1 MMVHRSG
8 PAVGVPKIQP
18 TVATSASAPQ
28 VGEQVVL
35 LNCNFVHRIYIT
47 LRINNSYALFQCQNQ
62 CKPPVIDATVL
73 HWLRKLHIL
82 NK

>member
-18 TVATSASAPQ
+18 TVATSAPVPQ

-35 LNCNFVHRIYIT
+35 LNCNFVHY
-47 LRINNSYALFQCQNQ
+47 
-62 CKPPVIDATVL
+62 L
-73 HWLRKLHIL
+73 HHCDD
-82 NK
+82 

>member
-18 TVATSASAPQ
+18 TVATSALAPQ

-35 LNCNFVHRIYIT
+35 HKCNFVHCIHH
-47 LRINNSYALFQCQNQ
+47 SE
-62 CKPPVIDATVL
+62 D
-73 HWLRKLHIL
+73 
-82 NK
+82 